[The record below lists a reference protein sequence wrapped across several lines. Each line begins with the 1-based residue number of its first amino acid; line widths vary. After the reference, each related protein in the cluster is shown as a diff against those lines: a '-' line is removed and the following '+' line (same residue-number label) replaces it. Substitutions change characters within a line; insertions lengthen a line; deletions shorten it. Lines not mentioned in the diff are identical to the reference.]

1 MAAPTDNIADDD
13 LHHFDFD
20 LDRSIR
26 EQVVEKLETVKVE
39 IEMVRIAAC
48 LFSRQRC
55 AFRWLLSSSSDRSGC
70 CDQPSRQA
78 WPS

>member
-26 EQVVEKLETVKVE
+26 EQVVEKLE
-39 IEMVRIAAC
+39 A
-48 LFSRQRC
+48 SP
-55 AFRWLLSSSSDRSGC
+55 LLSLVRES
-70 CDQPSRQA
+70 A
-78 WPS
+78 LH